1 MSREHHGLAAGAD
14 GVELDVH
21 PTLDGHVV
29 VIHDATQDRTT
40 EGRGLICHAPL
51 EEIRRLD
58 AGSKHSAAFRGEQ
71 VPLLGEV
78 LDLAMNW
85 PQGRR
90 KVLIELKGGF
100 SGVPEWVQ
108 STLRRVG
115 MLKKE
120 PEPAY
125 PNLARL
131 VAEALAPYSQQVEE
145 GFIIAQSFH
154 QPYLHELRH
163 LLPSLRVLYLSLS
176 SATGMLEKEN
186 LQHVGLGFAGVAVRH
201 SSLTA
206 SALKRLH
213 LTQGHVFAWTVDAV
227 DDIEA
232 AVAIGVDGIITNYPD
247 RVVAILAGSLP
258 PRKRRRLC
266 CSRRQ

>member
-1 MSREHHGLAAGAD
+1 MHPWKKSGAWMLAPSTPQLFGESRCPSSARQPKCRIQGLKIPAGLVLFL
-14 GVELDVH
+14 GIY
-21 PTLDGHVV
+21 TLSQSDHEP
-29 VIHDATQDRTT
+29 A
-40 EGRGLICHAPL
+40 
-51 EEIRRLD
+51 
-58 AGSKHSAAFRGEQ
+58 K
-71 VPLLGEV
+71 PLLEV

-145 GFIIAQSFH
+145 GFIVAQSFH

-163 LLPSLRVLYLSLS
+163 LLPSLRVMYLSLS

-213 LTQGHVFAWTVDAV
+213 LTQGQVFAWTVDAV

-247 RVVAILAGSLP
+247 RALAILAGSLP
-258 PRKRRRLC
+258 PRKRSSAAAVYPARLIPL
-266 CSRRQ
+266 

>member
-1 MSREHHGLAAGAD
+1 MGTVHTAPRGHAEEGARSQ
-14 GVELDVH
+14 
-21 PTLDGHVV
+21 P
-29 VIHDATQDRTT
+29 IRIW
-40 EGRGLICHAPL
+40 RGWL
-51 EEIRRLD
+51 RRL
-58 AGSKHSAAFRGEQ
+58 
-71 VPLLGEV
+71 
-78 LDLAMNW
+78 W
-85 PQGRR
+85 
-90 KVLIELKGGF
+90 
-100 SGVPEWVQ
+100 
-108 STLRRVG
+108 LR
-115 MLKKE
+115 
-120 PEPAY
+120 
-125 PNLARL
+125 
-131 VAEALAPYSQQVEE
+131 YSQQVEE
-145 GFIIAQSFH
+145 GFIVAQSFH

-163 LLPSLRVLYLSLS
+163 LLPSLRVMYLSLS

-247 RVVAILAGSLP
+247 RAVAILAGSLP
-258 PRKRRRLC
+258 PRKRSSAAAVYSAGVTPTPTSMPSCLHGSGRRLC

>member
-1 MSREHHGLAAGAD
+1 MRKSLH
-14 GVELDVH
+14 
-21 PTLDGHVV
+21 
-29 VIHDATQDRTT
+29 
-40 EGRGLICHAPL
+40 
-51 EEIRRLD
+51 
-58 AGSKHSAAFRGEQ
+58 
-71 VPLLGEV
+71 GEV

-108 STLRRVG
+108 ATLRRVG
-115 MLKKE
+115 LLKKE
-120 PEPAY
+120 PEPSY

-163 LLPSLRVLYLSLS
+163 LLPSLPVMYLSLS

-206 SALKRLH
+206 SALQRLH
-213 LTQGHVFAWTVDAV
+213 VAQGQVFVWTVDAV

-247 RVVAILAGSLP
+247 RAVAILAGSLP
-258 PRKRRRLC
+258 PRKRSLAAAVYSTRPQVSPQLQRLHACMAQDGACAAAGDNRQSQTGKPSVAVRWRRELKVFGGN
-266 CSRRQ
+266 RF